1 MSSRNLFYILAC
13 ISYCLILGAGTYEH
27 ISTWPIAFS
36 EPPRSLAMFQGEYA
50 LQPASFWRLVHPV
63 TLLLLLVTLILNWKT
78 GRRKYIL
85 ITMGAYVLAVIATF
99 IYYVPELVRII
110 GTPYA
115 ATVDAGL
122 QHSAGLWI
130 TLSLVRLT
138 VIFASAIVLLFGLTK
153 PDHV

>member
-1 MSSRNLFYILAC
+1 MSSRNLVYILAC
-13 ISYCLILGAGTYEH
+13 ISFCLILGAGVYEH
-27 ISTWPIAFS
+27 LSTWPIAFA

-50 LQPASFWRLVHPV
+50 IQPASFWRLVHPV
-63 TLLLLLVTLILNWKT
+63 TLLLLLAALALNWRT
-78 GRRKYIL
+78 GRKKYIL
-85 ITMGAYVLAVIATF
+85 LTLGAYALALVATF
-99 IYYVPELVRII
+99 IYYVPELTRII

-115 ATVDAGL
+115 ATVDADL

-153 PDHV
+153 PDRV